1 MSYYYYLPERV
12 GTGHGKA
19 VGELELCMNEEGRP
33 SLFLQGS
40 VCNISGEK
48 GHQYGRGFTRRRQ
61 GSSDCAAVSLAP
73 WLNYPGRP
81 ACSAPGFC
89 EYL

>member
-19 VGELELCMNEEGRP
+19 VDELELCMNAEGRP
-33 SLFLQGS
+33 SIFVQGS

-48 GHQYGRGFTRRRQ
+48 GHQYGRGFTPGRR
-61 GSSDCAAVSLAP
+61 GSSDCAAVSHAP

-89 EYL
+89 ECL